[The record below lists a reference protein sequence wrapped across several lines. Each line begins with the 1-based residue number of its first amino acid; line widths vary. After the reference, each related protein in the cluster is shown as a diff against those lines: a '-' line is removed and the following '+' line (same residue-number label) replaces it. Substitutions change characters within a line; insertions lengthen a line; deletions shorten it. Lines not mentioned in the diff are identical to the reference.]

1 LCKIFVAI
9 ALWEKLVQVTAVCY
23 DPRLHW
29 KLGESLMSSR
39 GILSQMYQAS
49 TRRLARFRGVFSS
62 DIGIDL
68 GTANTLVFVRGRGI
82 VLAEPSVVAVDSMTN
97 EVLAVGHKAKA
108 MLGKTPRKIHAVRP
122 MKDGVI
128 ADFEIA
134 EGMLK
139 ALIRR
144 VTPARSLFRPR
155 ILIAVPSG
163 ITGVEKRAVEDSALH
178 AGAQEV
184 LLIEEPMAAAIGVDL
199 PVHEPCASMIIDI
212 GGGTTEIAIL
222 SLGGIVESRSLRI
235 AGDEFDE
242 CIVNYMRRTY
252 NLMIGPRTAE
262 EIKISIGSAYPLGE
276 HELEMEVKGRDQVSG
291 LPVTRR
297 INSVEIRECLAEPIL
312 QIIDGVKLTL
322 EKCPPELASDL
333 VERGMVLAGG
343 GALIRGLDK
352 ALHKETGLPVTVAP
366 NPLLAVCLGTGKA
379 LDYLDKFK
387 RRKGLVN

>member
-1 LCKIFVAI
+1 MASANQFNLK
-9 ALWEKLVQVTAVCY
+9 QVF
-23 DPRLHW
+23 D
-29 KLGESLMSSR
+29 KLGRRMFDKFGQVS
-39 GILSQMYQAS
+39 GI
-49 TRRLARFRGVFSS
+49 FSN

-68 GTANTLVFVRGRGI
+68 GTANTLVYVRGKGI
-82 VLAEPSVVAVDSMTN
+82 VLAEPSVVAVDSSTN

-134 EGMLK
+134 EGMIK
-139 ALIRR
+139 ALLKR
-144 VTPARSLFRPR
+144 VTPARSLFRPK

-163 ITGVEKRAVEDSALH
+163 ITGVEKRAVEDSALR

-184 LLIEEPMAAAIGVDL
+184 LLIEEPMAAAIGADL
-199 PVHEPCASMIIDI
+199 PVHEPSANMIIDI
-212 GGGTTEIAIL
+212 GGGTTEIAII

-262 EIKISIGSAYPLGE
+262 EIKMTIGSAYPLGE
-276 HELEMEVKGRDQVSG
+276 HELEMEVRGRDQVAG
-291 LPVTRR
+291 LPITKR
-297 INSVEIRECLAEPIL
+297 INSVEIRECLAEPIQ
-312 QIIDGVKLTL
+312 QIVESVKLTL
-322 EKCPPELASDL
+322 EKCPPELAADL

-343 GALIRGLDK
+343 GAMIKGLDK
-352 ALHKETGLPVTVAP
+352 SLIKETGLPVIIAP

-379 LDYLDKFK
+379 LEYLDKFK
-387 RRKGLVN
+387 KRKSSAMG

>member
-1 LCKIFVAI
+1 MAGKHPLDFQ
-9 ALWEKLVQVTAVCY
+9 QVVKRVGRFLTDRV
-23 DPRLHW
+23 
-29 KLGESLMSSR
+29 GQVS
-39 GILSQMYQAS
+39 GILAN
-49 TRRLARFRGVFSS
+49 

-68 GTANTLVFVRGRGI
+68 GTANTLVYVRGKGI
-82 VLAEPSVVAVDSMTN
+82 VLAEPSVVAVDSATG
-97 EVLAVGHKAKA
+97 EVLAVGHRAKA

-139 ALIRR
+139 ALIQR
-144 VTPARSLFRPR
+144 VTPARNLFRPR

-163 ITGVEKRAVEDSALH
+163 ITGVEKRAVEDSALR
-178 AGAQEV
+178 AGAREV
-184 LLIEEPMAAAIGVDL
+184 ILIEEPMAAAIGVDL
-199 PVHEPCASMIIDI
+199 PVHEPSANMIIDI
-212 GGGTTEIAIL
+212 GGGTTEIAII

-262 EIKISIGSAYPLGE
+262 EIKMTIGSAYPLGD
-276 HELEMEVKGRDQVSG
+276 HELEMEVRGRDQVAG
-291 LPVTRR
+291 LPVTKR

-312 QIIDGVKLTL
+312 QIIESVKLAL
-322 EKCPPELASDL
+322 EKCPPELAADL

-343 GALIRGLDK
+343 GALIKGLDK
-352 ALHKETGLPVTVAP
+352 ALIKDTGLPVIVAE

-379 LDYLDKFK
+379 LEYLDQFK
-387 RRKGLVN
+387 KQKGLVA

>member
-1 LCKIFVAI
+1 MFKDLLNKSHPKLKFFRTLWDQSPVRKLD
-9 ALWEKLVQVTAVCY
+9 AL
-23 DPRLHW
+23 
-29 KLGESLMSSR
+29 
-39 GILSQMYQAS
+39 
-49 TRRLARFRGVFSS
+49 FNFFSS

-68 GTANTLVFVRGRGI
+68 GTANTLVYVRGKGI
-82 VLAEPSVVAVDSMTN
+82 VLSEPSVVAVDSQTN

-139 ALIRR
+139 ALIKR
-144 VTPARSLFRPR
+144 VTPGRSLFRPK

-184 LLIEEPMAAAIGVDL
+184 ILIEEPMAAALGVDL
-199 PVHEPCASMIIDI
+199 PVDEPAASMIIDI
-212 GGGTTEIAIL
+212 GGGTTEIAII

-242 CIVNYMRRTY
+242 CIINYMRRTY

-262 EIKISIGSAYPLGE
+262 EIKITIGSAYPLGNK
-276 HELEMEVKGRDQVSG
+276 ELEMEVRGRDQVAG
-291 LPVTRR
+291 LPVTKK

-312 QIIDGVKLTL
+312 QIVECVRLTL
-322 EKCPPELASDL
+322 EKCPPELAADL

-343 GALIRGLDK
+343 GALIKGLDQT
-352 ALHKETGLPVTVAP
+352 LTRETGLPVIIAP
-366 NPLLAVCLGTGKA
+366 HPLLAVCLGTGKA
-379 LDYLDKFK
+379 LEHLDKFRK
-387 RRKGLVN
+387 RKAMI

>member
-1 LCKIFVAI
+1 MSHGLKAI
-9 ALWEKLVQVTAVCY
+9 IEKFNHSVVNKY
-23 DPRLHW
+23 
-29 KLGESLMSSR
+29 SR
-39 GILSQMYQAS
+39 FCGLFAH
-49 TRRLARFRGVFSS
+49 

-68 GTANTLVFVRGRGI
+68 GTANTLVYVRGKGI
-82 VLAEPSVVAVDSMTN
+82 VLTEPSVVAVDSTTN
-97 EVLAVGHKAKA
+97 EVLAVGHRAKA

-139 ALIRR
+139 ALIKR
-144 VTPARSLFRPR
+144 VTPSRSLFRPK

-184 LLIEEPMAAAIGVDL
+184 ILIEEPMAAAIGVDL
-199 PVHEPCASMIIDI
+199 PVHEPSANMIIDI
-212 GGGTTEIAIL
+212 GGGTTEIAII

-242 CIVNYMRRTY
+242 CIINYMRRTY

-262 EIKISIGSAYPLGE
+262 EIKITIGSAYPLGD
-276 HELEMEVKGRDQVSG
+276 HELEMEVRGRDQVAG
-291 LPVTRR
+291 LPITKR
-297 INSVEIRECLAEPIL
+297 INSVEIRECLQEPIQ
-312 QIIDGVKLTL
+312 QIIEAVKLTL
-322 EKCPPELASDL
+322 EKCPPELAADL

-343 GALIRGLDK
+343 GALIKGLDK
-352 ALHKETGLPVTVAP
+352 ALIKETGLPVIVAP
-366 NPLLAVCLGTGKA
+366 NPLLAVCMGTGKA
-379 LDYLDKFK
+379 LEYLDKFK
-387 RRKGLVN
+387 RRKHVSA

>member
-1 LCKIFVAI
+1 MNEFIEDAKKRAK
-9 ALWEKLVQVTAVCY
+9 KL
-23 DPRLHW
+23 
-29 KLGESLMSSR
+29 S
-39 GILSQMYQAS
+39 
-49 TRRLARFRGVFSS
+49 RLAFGQVNRFRKVFSN

-68 GTANTLVFVRGRGI
+68 GTANTLVYVKGKGI
-82 VLAEPSVVAVDSMTN
+82 VLAEPSVVAVDSVTG
-97 EVLAVGHKAKA
+97 EVLAVGHTAKA

-139 ALIRR
+139 ALIQR
-144 VTPARSLFRPR
+144 VTPSRSLFRPK

-184 LLIEEPMAAAIGVDL
+184 ILIEEPMAAAIGVDL
-199 PVHEPCASMIIDI
+199 PVHEPSANMIIDI
-212 GGGTTEIAIL
+212 GGGTTEIAII

-242 CIVNYMRRTY
+242 CIINYMRRTY

-262 EIKISIGSAYPLGE
+262 EIKMTIGSAYPLGT
-276 HELEMEVKGRDQVSG
+276 HELEMEVRGRDQVAG
-291 LPVTRR
+291 LPVTKR
-297 INSVEIRECLAEPIL
+297 INSVEIRECLSEPIQ
-312 QIIDGVKLTL
+312 QIIEGVKLTL
-322 EKCPPELASDL
+322 EKCPPELAADL
-333 VERGMVLAGG
+333 VERGMVIAGG
-343 GALIRGLDK
+343 GALIKGLDK
-352 ALHKETGLPVTVAP
+352 ALIKETGLPVIIAP

-379 LDYLDKFK
+379 LDHLDKFK
-387 RRKGLVN
+387 KKKL

>member
-1 LCKIFVAI
+1 MQKKNQQTLKGSVGGFCKAAFN
-9 ALWEKLVQVTAVCY
+9 Q
-23 DPRLHW
+23 
-29 KLGESLMSSR
+29 
-39 GILSQMYQAS
+39 LS
-49 TRRLARFRGVFSS
+49 RFRGVFSH

-68 GTANTLVFVRGRGI
+68 GTANTLIFVKGKGI

-97 EVLAVGHKAKA
+97 EVLAVGHTAKA

-128 ADFEIA
+128 ADFEIT

-139 ALIRR
+139 VLIKR
-144 VTPARSLFRPR
+144 VTPARSLFRPK

-184 LLIEEPMAAAIGVDL
+184 ILIEEPMAAAIGVDL
-199 PVHEPCASMIIDI
+199 PVHEPCANMIIDI
-212 GGGTTEIAIL
+212 GGGTTEIAII

-242 CIVNYMRRTY
+242 CIINYMRRTY

-262 EIKISIGSAYPLGE
+262 EIKMTIGSAYALGG
-276 HELEMEVKGRDQVSG
+276 HELEMEGRGRDQVAG
-291 LPVTRR
+291 LPVTKR
-297 INSVEIRECLAEPIL
+297 INSVEIRECLAEPIQ
-312 QIIDGVKLTL
+312 QIIESVKLTL
-322 EKCPPELASDL
+322 EKCPPELAADL

-343 GALIRGLDK
+343 GALMKGLDK
-352 ALHKETGLPVTVAP
+352 ALMKETGLPVIVAQ

-379 LDYLDKFK
+379 LEYLDRFK
-387 RRKGLVN
+387 RKKQVS

>member
-1 LCKIFVAI
+1 M
-9 ALWEKLVQVTAVCY
+9 
-23 DPRLHW
+23 
-29 KLGESLMSSR
+29 GR
-39 GILSQMYQAS
+39 GFRVVKGLEEGMNKKNRANVNANVKAMWNRMYRSAFGQL
-49 TRRLARFRGVFSS
+49 TRFRGIFSN

-68 GTANTLVFVRGRGI
+68 GTANTLVFVRGKGI
-82 VLAEPSVVAVDSMTN
+82 VLAEPSVVAVDSATN

-108 MLGKTPRKIHAVRP
+108 MLGKTPRKIHVVRP

-139 ALIRR
+139 ALIKR
-144 VTPARSLFRPR
+144 VTPSRSLFRPK

-199 PVHEPCASMIIDI
+199 PVHEACASMIIDI
-212 GGGTTEIAIL
+212 GGGTTEIAII

-242 CIVNYMRRTY
+242 CIINYMRRTY

-262 EIKISIGSAYPLGE
+262 EIKMTIGSAYPLNGG
-276 HELEMEVKGRDQVSG
+276 ELEMEVRGRDQVAG
-291 LPVTRR
+291 LPVTKR
-297 INSVEIRECLAEPIL
+297 INSVEIRECLGETIQ
-312 QIIDGVKLTL
+312 QIIENVMLTL
-322 EKCPPELASDL
+322 EKCPPELAADL

-343 GALIRGLDK
+343 GALIKGLDK
-352 ALHKETGLPVTVAP
+352 ALIKESGLPVIVAP

-379 LDYLDKFK
+379 LQFLGDFPR
-387 RRKGLVN
+387 RRKFWN

>member
-1 LCKIFVAI
+1 MSQTKDLLKNLLNQAKKH
-9 ALWEKLVQVTAVCY
+9 ALEKY
-23 DPRLHW
+23 NRL
-29 KLGESLMSSR
+29 S
-39 GILSQMYQAS
+39 II
-49 TRRLARFRGVFSS
+49 FSS

-68 GTANTLVFVRGRGI
+68 GTANTLVYVKGKGI
-82 VLAEPSVVAVDSMTN
+82 VLAEPSVVAVDSLTN

-144 VTPARSLFRPR
+144 VNPSRSLFRPK

-184 LLIEEPMAAAIGVDL
+184 VLIEEPMAAAIGVDL
-199 PVHEPCASMIIDI
+199 PVHEPSANLIIDI
-212 GGGTTEIAIL
+212 GGGTTEIAII

-235 AGDEFDE
+235 AGDEFDD
-242 CIVNYMRRTY
+242 CIMNYMRRTY

-262 EIKISIGSAYPLGE
+262 DIKMTIGSAYPLGDN
-276 HELEMEVKGRDQVSG
+276 ELEMEVRGRDQVAG
-291 LPVTRR
+291 LPITKR
-297 INSVEIRECLAEPIL
+297 INSVEIRECLSEPIQ
-312 QIIDGVKLTL
+312 QIIESVKLTL
-322 EKCPPELASDL
+322 EKCPPELAADL

-343 GALIRGLDK
+343 GALIKGLDK
-352 ALHKETGLPVTVAP
+352 ALIKETGLPVFVAH

-379 LDYLDKFK
+379 LDYLDRFK
-387 RRKGLVN
+387 KKKAPI

>member
-1 LCKIFVAI
+1 MANSAFG
-9 ALWEKLVQVTAVCY
+9 
-23 DPRLHW
+23 RLT
-29 KLGESLMSSR
+29 K
-39 GILSQMYQAS
+39 
-49 TRRLARFRGVFSS
+49 FRGVFSN

-68 GTANTLVFVRGRGI
+68 GTANTLVFVRGKGI
-82 VLAEPSVVAVDSMTN
+82 VLAEPSVVAVDSSTN

-108 MLGKTPRKIHAVRP
+108 MLGRTPQKIHAVRP

-139 ALIRR
+139 ALIKR
-144 VTPARSLFRPR
+144 VTPSRSLFRPK

-184 LLIEEPMAAAIGVDL
+184 ILIEEPMAAAIGVDL
-199 PVHEPCASMIIDI
+199 PVHEPAANFIIDI
-212 GGGTTEIAIL
+212 GGGTTEIGTTEIAII

-235 AGDEFDE
+235 AGDEFDD
-242 CIVNYMRRTY
+242 CIMNYMRRTY

-262 EIKISIGSAYPLGE
+262 EIKMTIGSAYPLGSN
-276 HELEMEVKGRDQVSG
+276 ELEMEVRGRDQVAG
-291 LPVTRR
+291 LPITKR
-297 INSVEIRECLAEPIL
+297 INSVEIRECLAEPIQ
-312 QIIDGVKLTL
+312 QIIESIKLTL

-333 VERGMVLAGG
+333 VERGMVICGG
-343 GALIRGLDK
+343 GALIKGIDK
-352 ALHKETGLPVTVAP
+352 ALIKETGLPVIVAP

-379 LDYLDKFK
+379 LDYLDKFRK
-387 RRKGLVN
+387 RKFF

>member
-1 LCKIFVAI
+1 MASKKTPFNLKNEFN
-9 ALWEKLVQVTAVCY
+9 KLYRNAFG
-23 DPRLHW
+23 
-29 KLGESLMSSR
+29 KLD
-39 GILSQMYQAS
+39 
-49 TRRLARFRGVFSS
+49 RFRGVFSN
-62 DIGIDL
+62 DMGIDL
-68 GTANTLVFVRGRGI
+68 GTANTLVFVRGKGI
-82 VLAEPSVVAVDSMTN
+82 VLAEPSVVAVDSLTG
-97 EVLAVGHKAKA
+97 EVLAVGQKAKS

-139 ALIRR
+139 ALIKR

-199 PVHEPCASMIIDI
+199 PVHEPAANMIIDI
-212 GGGTTEIAIL
+212 GGGTTEIAII

-262 EIKISIGSAYPLGE
+262 EIKISIGSAYSLGGN
-276 HELEMEVKGRDQVSG
+276 ELEMEVRGRDQVAG
-291 LPVTRR
+291 LPITKR
-297 INSVEIRECLAEPIL
+297 INSVEIRECLAEPIQ
-312 QIIDGVKLTL
+312 QIIESVKLTL
-322 EKCPPELASDL
+322 EKCPPELAADL
-333 VERGMVLAGG
+333 VDRGMVLAGG
-343 GALIRGLDK
+343 GALIKGLDK
-352 ALHKETGLPVTVAP
+352 ALIKETGLPVIVAP

-379 LDYLDKFK
+379 LEHLDKFK
-387 RRKGLVN
+387 PRKA

>member
-1 LCKIFVAI
+1 MLKRSHPGYKAI
-9 ALWEKLVQVTAVCY
+9 L
-23 DPRLHW
+23 
-29 KLGESLMSSR
+29 ESMSKKVFQR
-39 GILSQMYQAS
+39 CDKV
-49 TRRLARFRGVFSS
+49 FNFFSS

-68 GTANTLVFVRGRGI
+68 GTANTLVYVRGKGI
-82 VLAEPSVVAVDSMTN
+82 VLSEPSVVAVDSQTN

-139 ALIRR
+139 ALIKR
-144 VTPARSLFRPR
+144 VTPSKSLFRPK

-184 LLIEEPMAAAIGVDL
+184 ILIEEPMAAAIGVGL
-199 PVHEPCASMIIDI
+199 PVHEPAASMIIDI
-212 GGGTTEIAIL
+212 GGGTTEIAII

-242 CIVNYMRRTY
+242 CIINYMRRTY

-262 EIKISIGSAYPLGE
+262 EIKIAIGSAFSLGDK
-276 HELEMEVKGRDQVSG
+276 ELEMEVRGRDQVSG
-291 LPVTRR
+291 LPITKR
-297 INSVEIRECLAEPIL
+297 INSVEIREWLAEPIQ
-312 QIIDGVKLTL
+312 QIVESVRLTL
-322 EKCPPELASDL
+322 EKCPPELSADL

-343 GALIRGLDK
+343 GALIKGLDK
-352 ALHKETGLPVTVAP
+352 ALEKETGLPVIIAP
-366 NPLLAVCLGTGKA
+366 HPLLAVCLGTGEA
-379 LDYLDKFK
+379 LEHHLDKYKK
-387 RRKGLVN
+387 RKAML